1 MIVKMKKI
9 VVISLEHH
17 REATLEKLQDLG
29 VIHVHPIE
37 KPLTNNAGNVADK
50 LKNVRDC
57 FIALDEF
64 GDFSMQKN
72 IDISPEKCVEVVNE
86 LEEKRSQLNESLQ
99 QLSQQISEL
108 KFLGEFPPEKIHQ
121 LKNNGIFVK
130 LYRCNIDE
138 TPEKPEIPEDCVMH
152 ELIRENSKVA
162 FAVVGTKD
170 FSINIPEIVL
180 PDVSLLNLVKRS
192 ENVSEKIESIK
203 LKIKNYV
210 FCRKKLEKYEQK
222 LQEDFER
229 ETAGDQLSKNGNLIY
244 LQGFAPETDL
254 DKINEAVNKNG
265 WGLLETDV
273 DIDDPNVPVKLK
285 IPKLFKTAKVILDFV
300 GIVPGYNET
309 DVSVCFLFFLT
320 IFFGMIIGDAG
331 YGILFLLIA
340 TIARFKIKVPKSKLP
355 LNLFLIMSIFTIFWG
370 WLNGN
375 FFALPKTILPSFM
388 QGSDWVA
395 GNDKNIQ
402 QLCFLIAAFHLSLAR
417 VWKAI
422 LMGKRFKALGH
433 IGWGMIIWGNY
444 FTAIEL
450 IVENGTFPQFAYYL
464 YGLGVIFVL
473 GFGVNWKDLGDVMNL
488 PFNFIGSFVDV
499 LSYIRLF
506 AVGLASYY
514 IAESF
519 NNMGKMVYDISP
531 WLIPAVILVLLFG
544 HLLNIALAFMGVLVH
559 GIRLNTLEFSNHMI
573 LTWSGKIY
581 NPLKRKEKTT

>member
-1 MIVKMKKI
+1 MKKI

-29 VIHVHPIE
+29 VIHVQPVE
-37 KPLTNNAGNVADK
+37 KPLTNNAGIVADK

-57 FIALDEF
+57 FIVLDEF
-64 GDFSMQKN
+64 GEVSTQKN
-72 IDISPEKCVEVVNE
+72 IDISPEKCVEEVNQ

-99 QLSQQISEL
+99 QLNQQISEL
-108 KFLGEFPPEKIHQ
+108 RIWGEFQPEKIIE
-121 LKNNGIFVK
+121 LKNKGIFVK
-130 LYRCNIDE
+130 LYRCNIE
-138 TPEKPEIPEDCVMH
+138 EIPEIPEGCVLH
-152 ELIRENSKVA
+152 EFIRENSKVA

-192 ENVSEKIESIK
+192 ENVLEKIKNIK
-203 LKIKNYV
+203 VKIKNYV
-210 FCRKKLEKYEQK
+210 SCRESLGKYKLN

-229 ETAGDQLSKNGNLIY
+229 ENAGDQLSKNGNLIY

-254 DKINEAVNKNG
+254 EKIHEAVNQNG
-265 WGLLETDV
+265 WGILENDV
-273 DIDDPNVPVKLK
+273 DIDDPDVPVKLK

-320 IFFGMIIGDAG
+320 IFFGMIVGDAG
-331 YGILFLLIA
+331 YGILFLIIALIL
-340 TIARFKIKVPKSKLP
+340 KSKKKEPKAKLP

-375 FFALPKTILPSFM
+375 FFAIPKTFLPSFM

-395 GNDKNIQ
+395 GNDKHIQ

-422 LMGKRFKALGH
+422 LFGKRLKALGH
-433 IGWGMIIWGNY
+433 IGWGMIIWANY

-464 YGLGVIFVL
+464 YGLGVVFVL
-473 GFGVNWKDLGDVMNL
+473 GFGVNWKDLGEVMNL
-488 PFNFIGSFVDV
+488 PFNFINSFVDV

-559 GIRLNTLEFSNHMI
+559 GIRLNTLEFSNHMT

-581 NPLKRKEKTT
+581 NPLKRKEKTI